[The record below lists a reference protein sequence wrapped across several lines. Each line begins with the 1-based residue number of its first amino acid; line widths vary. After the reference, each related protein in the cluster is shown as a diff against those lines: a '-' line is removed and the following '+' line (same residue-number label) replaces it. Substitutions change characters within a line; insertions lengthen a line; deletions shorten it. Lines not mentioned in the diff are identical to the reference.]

1 MNIVVL
7 DKDTLGEDIELSA
20 LAAVGTL
27 TVYGNTAPEQVKER
41 LQDADVAVLNKIKLQ
56 EKNLAGTKVR
66 LICVA
71 ATGYDNID
79 TDYCR
84 RADVALCNVPG
95 YSTDSVAQLTLA
107 MALSLATRLGEYTEY
122 VNDGRYTASG
132 VANKLTPVFH
142 ELAGK
147 TWGVV
152 GGGGIGRRVARLAQ
166 AFGCK
171 VLMCRRAKETEFETA
186 DMDRLCLESDILSLH
201 CPLTDQTRGMLS
213 AERIAAMKEGA
224 MVINTARGA
233 VTDEAALAQAVK
245 AGRIALGCDVYSTEP
260 FGESHPFYELR
271 GLPQVCL
278 TPHMA
283 WGAFEA
289 RMRCMEEIAKNIV
302 SFYKKEERNRIV

>member
-41 LQDADVAVLNKIKLQ
+41 LQNADVAVLNKIKLQ

>member
-7 DKDTLGEDIELSA
+7 DKDTLGEDIDLSA

-41 LQDADVAVLNKIKLQ
+41 LQDADVAVLNKIKLH
-56 EKNLAGTKVR
+56 EKNLTDTKVR

-84 RADVALCNVPG
+84 RAGVALCNVPG

-107 MALSLATRLGEYTEY
+107 MALSLATRLREYTEY

-142 ELAGK
+142 ELMGK

-166 AFGCK
+166 AFGCR
-171 VLMCRRAKETEFETA
+171 VLMCRQAKETEFEAA
-186 DMDRLCLESDILSLH
+186 DIDRLCLESDILSLH
-201 CPLTDQTRGMLS
+201 CPLTEQTRGMLS
-213 AERIAAMKEGA
+213 AERIAVMKKGA

-233 VTDEAALAQAVK
+233 VTDEAALAQAVRD
-245 AGRIALGCDVYSTEP
+245 GRIALGCDVYSVEP
-260 FGESHPFYELR
+260 FGESHPFYALR
-271 GLPQVCL
+271 GLPQICL

-283 WGAFEA
+283 WGAYEA
-289 RMRCMEEIAKNIV
+289 RMRCMEEIAQNIE

>member
-20 LAAVGTL
+20 LAAVGTV

-41 LQDADVAVLNKIKLQ
+41 LQNADVAVLNKIKLQ

-171 VLMCRRAKETEFETA
+171 VLMCRRTKETEFETA

>member
-20 LAAVGTL
+20 LAAVGTV

-41 LQDADVAVLNKIKLQ
+41 LQNADVAVLNKIKLQ

-171 VLMCRRAKETEFETA
+171 VLMCRQAKETEFETA

>member
-1 MNIVVL
+1 MKIAVL
-7 DKDTLGEDIELSA
+7 DKDTLGEDIDLSS
-20 LAAVGTL
+20 LAAVGEL
-27 TVYGNTAPEQVKER
+27 TVYGNTAPELVQER
-41 LQDADVAVLNKIKLQ
+41 LRDADVTVLNKIKLH
-56 EKNLAGTKVR
+56 EKNLMGTSVR

-79 TDYCR
+79 ADYCR
-84 RADVALCNVPG
+84 RAGIALCNVPG

-107 MALSLATRLGEYTEY
+107 MALSLATRLHEYTEY

-166 AFGCK
+166 AFGCR
-171 VLMCRRAKETEFETA
+171 VLMCRRGEETEFEAA
-186 DMDRLCLESDILSLH
+186 DIDRLCLESDILSLH
-201 CPLTDQTRGMLS
+201 CPLTPQTRGMLS
-213 AERIAAMKEGA
+213 RERIAALKDGA
-224 MVINTARGA
+224 IVVNTARGA

-245 AGRIALGCDVYSTEP
+245 EGKIALGCDVYSVEP

-283 WGAFEA
+283 WGAYEA
-289 RMRCMEEIAKNIV
+289 RMRCVAEIAKNIE

>member
-1 MNIVVL
+1 MKIVVL
-7 DKDTLGEDIELSA
+7 DKDTLGEDIDLSA
-20 LAAVGTL
+20 IAAVGEL
-27 TVYGNTAPEQVKER
+27 TVYGNTAPEQVRER
-41 LQDADVAVLNKIKLQ
+41 LMDADVAVLNKVKLH
-56 EKNLAGTKVR
+56 EKNLTGTLVR

-79 TDYCR
+79 TEYCR
-84 RADVALCNVPG
+84 RAGVALCNVPG

-107 MALSLATRLGEYTEY
+107 MALQLAMHLTEYTGY

-132 VANKLTPVFH
+132 VANRLTPVFH

-166 AFGCK
+166 AFGCR
-171 VLMCRRAKETEFETA
+171 VLMCRRGEETEFEAA
-186 DMDRLCLESDILSLH
+186 DIDRLCLESDILSLH
-201 CPLTDQTRGMLS
+201 CPLTEQTRGMLS
-213 AERIAAMKEGA
+213 AERIATMKAGA

-233 VTDEAALAQAVK
+233 VTDEAALAQAVEN
-245 AGRIALGCDVYSTEP
+245 GRLALGCDVYSMEP
-260 FGESHPFYELR
+260 FDENHPFYRLR

-283 WGAFEA
+283 WGTYEA
-289 RMRCMEEIAKNIV
+289 RMRCVAQIAQNIE
-302 SFYKKEERNRIV
+302 SFYKQEKRNRIV